1 MINPMLLNAVLRWLY
16 TLIFILGIPVLL
28 LRLLWKSQGNSA
40 YRRHW
45 AERFGFFKAPVKT
58 GGLWVHAVSVG
69 ETMAAVPLIREFQI
83 RFPDL
88 PIVITST
95 TPTGRA
101 CAKSIFH
108 DEIFQVYFPYDLT
121 SCIQRFLKKLQ
132 PKLLVVMEKELWLNC
147 FSICHQHLIPIYI
160 VNASLS
166 RHSLQGYQRFKT
178 LTRQLLTCITMVFAQ
193 SETDADRFLALG
205 IDPKRLMITG
215 NMKFDMVV
223 KEGLEAEGKKYRE
236 TFGNR
241 PVWVAASTH
250 TGEEEQILMAFR
262 QILQKTKNTLLI
274 LVPRHPERFGTVAT
288 LVAEHGYSVVTR
300 SSGLPVTENTQ
311 VLLGDTMGELTF
323 FYALSDVAFVGGSL
337 VAVGGHNT
345 LEPAALGVPVIVGP
359 HVDNYRDITKLLLS
373 AGALVRV
380 SDTGELAKT
389 VLEYFSNPQKHQQA
403 GLSAKKVVVKNRGAV
418 KQTVDCIIQKTNF
431 QQKII

>member
-1 MINPMLLNAVLRWLY
+1 MQLNIILRWVY

-28 LRLLWKSQGNSA
+28 LRLLWKSRGNPA

-45 AERFGFFKAPVKT
+45 AERFGFFKAPAKT

-69 ETMAAVPLIREFQI
+69 ETMAAVPLIREFQK

-101 CAKSIFH
+101 CAKSIFK
-108 DEIFQVYFPYDLT
+108 DEVFQVYFPYDLS
-121 SCIQRFLKKLQ
+121 SCIQRFLKNLQ

-147 FSICHQHLIPIYI
+147 FSICRQQLVPIYI

-166 RHSLQGYQRFKT
+166 RHSLKGYQRFKT
-178 LTRQLLTCITMVFAQ
+178 LIRGLLECMTMVFAQ
-193 SETDADRFLALG
+193 SETDADRFLELG
-205 IDPKRLMITG
+205 VEQKHLMITG
-215 NMKFDMVV
+215 NMKFDIAIQ
-223 KEGLEAEGKKYRE
+223 EALETAGKQYRAG
-236 TFGNR
+236 FSNR
-241 PVWVAASTH
+241 PVWIAASTH
-250 TGEEEQILMAFR
+250 IGEEEQILVAFR
-262 QILQKTKNTLLI
+262 QVLEQVNNALLI
-274 LVPRHPERFGTVAT
+274 LVPRHPERFGSVAT
-288 LVAEHGYSVVTR
+288 LIEQQGYTAVKRT
-300 SSGLPVTENTQ
+300 SGLPVTENTQ

-359 HVDNYRDITKLLLS
+359 HVHNCMDITKLLLE
-373 AGALVRV
+373 AGGLLQV
-380 SDTGELAKT
+380 SDSDGLAHAVLRWFSAPDKRQVAGEAAK
-389 VLEYFSNPQKHQQA
+389 S
-403 GLSAKKVVVKNRGAV
+403 VVEKNRGAV
-418 KQTVDCIIQKTNF
+418 KKIVDFISFDDRLTKY
-431 QQKII
+431 